1 MAEPTKKSPV
11 HPGVEIRRSVIPAH
25 LSVTEVAKMLG
36 VGRPALSNLLN
47 GKAALSPEM
56 AMRIER
62 VFGISIDISSRDLLA
77 KQARYDE
84 HEGRARE
91 NQIAVRPYVSTGLQ
105 IAAGQIAAWFE
116 TVSAR
121 GELAAWSETIPARG
135 ALAALL
141 RTLVHSTGTNL
152 KKVDFPAF
160 DNSQREGWDGWVDSG
175 SAMPWIPH
183 GTSCWE
189 LSCSKNVRLKAD
201 ADYDA
206 RTRMVAAAERE
217 IITFVFVTSRN
228 WPKKEQWV
236 RSKKN
241 QHRWKDVRAFDASD
255 LEQWLEQSIPAQAR
269 FRELQGNTIEQV
281 VSLDQ
286 IWNEWARVTDP
297 ELSQD
302 LFASTVERHRDT
314 LEKWLGA
321 PPSHPLI
328 VSADSSREALAFLAR
343 AIGQLHQS
351 CPSFYERTIVVRSR
365 DAFNSILKSVPNFV
379 AIIASAEVEQDLAG
393 LHKKTHA
400 IIVRERSTLINN
412 ADITLDPLLG
422 HKDFRNALAQM
433 GFDDHRIAQL
443 AIESARSP
451 SILRRRLSKI
461 PAVQCPPWMED
472 NTIVRP
478 LIPFI
483 FVGAWDSSVAGDQ
496 QILRRLTN
504 SESHEVERVV
514 AQLQRTCE
522 PPIWSIGSCR
532 GIVAKIDALYAT
544 SGSIT
549 RKDLTNFL
557 STAKEVLS
565 ELDPA
570 LELPEDKRWM
580 ASLYEKTRKHSSMLR
595 QGICDT
601 LVLMAVHG
609 NTLFKKRI
617 GIDLEMEVSE
627 IVGHLLAPPAEST
640 WLSQRKDLLQYAEA
654 APETF
659 LKIIK
664 NDINSEIPRIAV
676 LFTPVES
683 TLFGGC
689 PRAELLW
696 ALESLAW
703 KPQQLMRVVLILA
716 QLCGQE
722 IDDNWTNTP
731 WSTLASIFSIWPQ
744 TAATLEQRN
753 QALVKLTKEFPEI
766 GWKICVGQLRSNL
779 ATGLENCRPRW
790 RADAHEAG
798 HIFMI
803 PGERRKARDY
813 AIKLALNW
821 PFPYDPHK
829 LGDLVEC
836 LGALCKEE
844 QRNLLWDRI
853 VTWNS
858 TEPSD
863 TQRAVLRE
871 RIRICTLIRR
881 HRRSD
886 SRGDK
891 LRDWAR
897 KAYAFLEPSDP
908 VARNSWL
915 FLQQWIEP
923 SADEIEGNELDYEK
937 RHKQI
942 ARQRR
947 EALKEVW
954 QESEL
959 EGILN
964 LCRLGEASSSIGFH
978 LAEIRAD
985 IKPAVDF
992 VQELLSVKL
1001 ADLQYKLDQC
1011 IGGFLVKLD
1020 RQQRSDT
1027 LSQLLSRL
1035 ARQNK
1040 LCIRMLLCAPFDG
1053 DTWHHVDGL
1062 SKSLK
1067 RQYWKEVNPH
1077 GWGHQDA
1084 SDVAKLVDELLEVGR
1099 PRAAFFA
1106 AHLRWKILDSKRL
1119 VHLLIESAT
1128 SDSEPSNHYHFDSYC
1143 ISEAL
1148 DVLEERGDTSHDELA
1163 RLEFMFI
1170 KALGHTT
1177 HGIRNLEAQL
1187 SKTPTVFMQ
1196 ALALAFKRNDGGED
1210 PVEWHLSNS
1219 DHRALVGSA
1228 AYSLL
1233 TDANRVPGTQADGNI
1248 NLTELKKWLEQARE
1262 LACQYGRVDI
1272 GDQMIGQLLSHCRE
1286 GEDGVW
1292 PCEPVRDAIEEVA
1305 STEIGIGMS
1314 IGIRNSRGVTFRD
1327 EGGEQERQLADQF
1340 RSWSNKIA
1348 FEYPYTSDLLEQIA
1362 RNYDREMEWWDTQA
1376 SLRQRL

>member
-1 MAEPTKKSPV
+1 MAEPTQKPPV
-11 HPGVEIRRSVIPAH
+11 HPGVEIRQSVIPSN
-25 LSVTEVAKMLG
+25 LSVTEAAKMLG

-47 GKAALSPEM
+47 GKATLSPEM
-56 AMRIER
+56 AMRLER
-62 VFGISIDISSRDLLA
+62 VFGISIGISSRDLLA

-91 NQIAVRPYVSTGLQ
+91 DEIAVQPYVSTHPQ
-105 IAAGQIAAWFE
+105 ITAGQI
-116 TVSAR
+116 S
-121 GELAAWSETIPARG
+121 AWSETITARG
-135 ALAALL
+135 EFAALL
-141 RTLVHSTGTNL
+141 RTLVHSTGANL

-175 SAMPWIPH
+175 SAMPWIPL

-189 LSCSKNVRLKAD
+189 LSCRKNVQLKAD
-201 ADYDA
+201 ADYAA
-206 RTRMVAAAERE
+206 RTRKVAAAERE
-217 IITFVFVTSRN
+217 ITTFVFVTPRN

-236 RSKKN
+236 RSKKD
-241 QHRWKDVRAFDASD
+241 QCRWKDVRAFDAND

-269 FRELQGNTIEQV
+269 FREFQGNTIEQV

-286 IWNEWARVTDP
+286 IWNEWARATEP

-302 LFASTVERHRDT
+302 LFVPAAERHRGT
-314 LEKWLGA
+314 LEKWFSD

-328 VSADSSREALAFLAR
+328 VSADSSREVLAFLAC
-343 AIGQLHQS
+343 AIKRLDQS
-351 CPSFYERTIVVRSR
+351 CPGFYERTIVIRSR
-365 DAFNSILKSVPNFV
+365 DAFNSISRSFLNFV
-379 AIIASAEVEQDLAG
+379 AIIASSEVEQNLAG
-393 LHKKTHA
+393 LHKKTHV
-400 IIVRERSTLINN
+400 IIVRERSMLMNN
-412 ADITLDPLLG
+412 ADITLDPILG
-422 HKDFRNALAQM
+422 RKDFRNALRQM
-433 GFDDHRIAQL
+433 GIDDHRIARL

-451 SILRRRLSKI
+451 SILRRRLSEI

-472 NTIVRP
+472 NAIVRS

-496 QILRRLTN
+496 QILCRLTD
-504 SESHEVERVV
+504 SGSHEEIERVAV
-514 AQLQRTCE
+514 QLQRTCE
-522 PPIWSIGSCR
+522 PPIWSIGSCY
-532 GIVAKIDALYAT
+532 GVVTKIDALYAT
-544 SGSIT
+544 SDSIT
-549 RKDLTNFL
+549 LNDLTNFL
-557 STAKEVLS
+557 SIAKEVLS
-565 ELDPA
+565 EPDPA

-580 ASLYEKTRKHSSMLR
+580 ASLYERTRKHSSMLR

-601 LVLMAVHG
+601 LVLMAVYG
-609 NTLFKKRI
+609 NALFKKDI

-627 IVGHLLAPPAEST
+627 VVNHLLAPPAELT

-659 LKIIK
+659 LEIIK
-664 NDINSEIPRIAV
+664 NDINSEISQISV
-676 LFTPVES
+676 LFTPVEN

-703 KPQQLMRVVLILA
+703 KPKQLMRVVLILA
-716 QLCGQE
+716 QLCGKE
-722 IDDNWTNTP
+722 IDDNWINTP

-744 TAATLEQRN
+744 TAATLDQRN
-753 QALVKLTKEFPEI
+753 RALSKLAKEFPEI
-766 GWKICVGQLRSNL
+766 GWKICVGQLRFNL
-779 ATGLENCRPRW
+779 AIGLENCRPRW
-790 RADAHEAG
+790 RADAHEVS
-798 HIFMI
+798 HVFMV
-803 PGERRKARDY
+803 PEERRKARNY
-813 AIKLALNW
+813 ASKLALNW
-821 PFPYDPHK
+821 SFPYDPHK

-836 LGALCKEE
+836 FGVLCKE

-871 RIRICTLIRR
+871 RIRICTLTRR
-881 HRRSD
+881 HRRPD
-886 SRGDK
+886 NGGDE

-897 KAYAFLEPSDP
+897 NAYAFLEPSDP

-915 FLQQWIEP
+915 FLQQWVEP
-923 SADEIEGNELDYEK
+923 SAGEIEGNELDYSN

-954 QESEL
+954 QQSEL

-964 LCRLGEASSSIGFH
+964 LCRLGEVSHSIGFH
-978 LAEIRAD
+978 LAEIHAD
-985 IKPAVDF
+985 IKPAADF
-992 VQELLSVKL
+992 VQELLSVEL

-1011 IGGFLVKLD
+1011 TGGFLAQLD

-1027 LSQLLSRL
+1027 LSQLLSRS
-1035 ARQNK
+1035 ARQTK
-1040 LCIRMLLCAPFDG
+1040 LCIRMLLWAPFDG

-1067 RQYWKEVNPH
+1067 RQYWEEVNPH
-1077 GWGHQDA
+1077 RWGHQDA
-1084 SDVAKLVDELLEVGR
+1084 FDVIKFVDQFLEVGR
-1099 PRAAFFA
+1099 PRAAFSA
-1106 AHLRWKILDSKRL
+1106 VHLRVKSLDSSRL
-1119 VHLLIESAT
+1119 VRLLTEVAT
-1128 SDSEPSNHYHFDSYC
+1128 NDSEPSNDYPLDSYY
-1143 ISEAL
+1143 ISEVL
-1148 DVLEERGDTSHDELA
+1148 DVLEERSDTSHVELA

-1187 SKTPTVFMQ
+1187 SKTPTMFMQ
-1196 ALALAFKRNDGGED
+1196 ALALVFKRNDGGED
-1210 PVEWHLSNS
+1210 PVEWRLSNS
-1219 DHRALVGSA
+1219 DHRASVGSA

-1233 TDANRVPGTQADGNI
+1233 TNANRVPGTQADGSI
-1248 NLTELKKWLEQARE
+1248 NLEELKKWLEQARG
-1262 LACQYGRVDI
+1262 LARQYGRVDI

-1292 PCEPVRDAIEEVA
+1292 PCESVRDAIEEVA
-1305 STEIGIGMS
+1305 STEIGDGMS
-1314 IGIRNSRGVTFRD
+1314 IGIRNSRGATWRG

-1340 RSWSNKIA
+1340 RRWSEKVA
-1348 FEYPYTSDLLEQIA
+1348 FEYPYTSGLLEQIA
-1362 RNYDREMEWWDTQA
+1362 RSYDSEMEWWDTQA